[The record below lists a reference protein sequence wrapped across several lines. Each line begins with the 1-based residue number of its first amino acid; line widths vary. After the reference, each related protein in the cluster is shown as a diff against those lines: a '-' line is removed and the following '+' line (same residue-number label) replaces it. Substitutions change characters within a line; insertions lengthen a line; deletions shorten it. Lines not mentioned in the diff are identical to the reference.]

1 MKLMYL
7 IFIFLFYTDRE
18 LYVEISVLRSISI
31 PTTHYI
37 SIIIKK
43 APQCEI
49 YTLNSRDSFEKQY
62 GQLHYFGWISK

>member
-7 IFIFLFYTDRE
+7 IFIFLFYIDRE

-37 SIIIKK
+37 SIIKK

>member
-7 IFIFLFYTDRE
+7 IFIFLFYIDRE

-37 SIIIKK
+37 SIIKK
-43 APQCEI
+43 KP
-49 YTLNSRDSFEKQY
+49 LNVKY
-62 GQLHYFGWISK
+62 IH